1 MTLRHTL
8 YMFALHLFVAGWPG
22 LGLVS
27 RPSYSSSRSPAP
39 RVLCGSLARSS
50 ASSCFLRPSSSP
62 CSLFPSLPVY
72 RAVAPLSLSISLSL
86 FLPDSSDEG
95 NALPFLDRV
104 PVLTVALHPSAR
116 RFASVSPFS
125 RRFRPSS
132 RKRDPVR
139 RFPLL
144 IQRHRGCAITVSP

>member
-1 MTLRHTL
+1 MAWTRAGFSSLL
-8 YMFALHLFVAGWPG
+8 LFVS
-22 LGLVS
+22 LT
-27 RPSYSSSRSPAP
+27 SSSGFVWLARKILRFFLFSSSVVFSVFAVSLPP
-39 RVLCGSLARSS
+39 RV
-50 ASSCFLRPSSSP
+50 P
-62 CSLFPSLPVY
+62 CSCSS
-72 RAVAPLSLSISLSL
+72 LSLSISLSL